1 MVWNHKSKGCV
12 TIGRSRGKQERL
24 MSSPI
29 DFKAVFDRISTPYM
43 LMDHDLTIIEM
54 NQAYIDVTG
63 RPREDMQGRYVFD
76 AFPSEGESRRL
87 LEESLLRTRD
97 TGETDVI
104 AVLHYAIPQA
114 DGGVY
119 DSYWSATHTHVPSPD
134 GRGFVLQN
142 TQDITELR
150 RLKDDAFRPEAPPTT
165 AMLGDSILR
174 RVEVLQSQ
182 SIQIRRLFMRAPSFV
197 AVLRGPDH
205 VFDFANEAYLR
216 LIGRQ
221 DVVGKTLAEA
231 LPEIREQGFIPL
243 LDEVRSSGEPFI
255 GREVP
260 VMLAR
265 EPGAPPEERFLDFIY
280 QPIVEADGS
289 VSGVFV
295 EGSDMTDRVLA
306 SQRQRLL
313 LDELNHRV
321 KNTLATVQAIAQQTL
336 RGATTPQTFAAA
348 FEARLLALSQTHNAL
363 TDSQWAGAGLKQILI
378 QELGPYGAE
387 RIRMDGPDVHLP
399 ARVALSLGMVFHE
412 LATNAAKYGALST
425 SGRLLLDWSLPGGGG
440 DLLRFAWR
448 ETGGPAARAP
458 DRRGFGSRL
467 IERSITGELRGTIEA
482 DYGEDGLVVRF
493 DVPLARDFD

>member
-1 MVWNHKSKGCV
+1 MA
-12 TIGRSRGKQERL
+12 
-24 MSSPI
+24 SSI

-54 NQAYIDVTG
+54 NQAYLDVTG
-63 RPREDMQGRYVFD
+63 RTREELQGRYVFE

-87 LEESLLRTRD
+87 LEESLHRTRD

-104 AVLHYAIPQA
+104 AVLHYAIPISEA
-114 DGGVY
+114 KGGGVY
-119 DSYWSATHTHVPSPD
+119 DSYWSATHSYVPSPD

-150 RLKDDAFRPEAPPTT
+150 KMKDNAFRPEAPPTT
-165 AMLGDSILR
+165 AMLGDSVLR

-182 SIQIRRLFMRAPSFV
+182 SVQIRRLFMRAPSFV
-197 AVLRGPDH
+197 AILRGPQH
-205 VFDFANEAYLR
+205 IFDFANEAYLR

-221 DVVGKTLAEA
+221 DIVGRPMVEA
-231 LPEIREQGFIPL
+231 LPEIQDQGFTQL
-243 LDEVRSSGEPFI
+243 LDEVMRSGEPFI
-255 GREVP
+255 GREVS

-265 EPGAPPEERFLDFIY
+265 EPGAPPQERFLDFIY
-280 QPIVEADGS
+280 QPIVESDGS
-289 VSGVFV
+289 ISGVFV

-306 SQRQRLL
+306 NQRQRLL
-313 LDELNHRV
+313 MDELNHRV

-336 RGATTPQTFAAA
+336 RGATTPETFAAA

-363 TDSQWAGAGLKQILI
+363 TDSQWAGAGLKQILL
-378 QELGPYGAE
+378 QELGPYGPE

-425 SGRLLLDWSLPGGGG
+425 GGGRLMLGWTLSG
-440 DLLRFAWR
+440 DGDALHFEWR
-448 ETGGPAARAP
+448 ERGGPPAKHPERKS
-458 DRRGFGSRL
+458 FGSRL
-467 IERSITGELRGTIEA
+467 IERSITSELRGTIQT
-482 DYGEDGLVVRF
+482 DYGEAGLAVGF

>member
-1 MVWNHKSKGCV
+1 M
-12 TIGRSRGKQERL
+12 SR
-24 MSSPI
+24 PI

-43 LMDHDLTIIEM
+43 LMDHDLIIIEM
-54 NQAYIDVTG
+54 NPAYLEVTG
-63 RPREDMQGRYVFD
+63 RTREDIQGRPLFE
-76 AFPSEGESRRL
+76 AFPAQGESRRL

-104 AVLHYAIPQA
+104 ALIHYAIPRA
-114 DGGVY
+114 DGDGFE
-119 DSYWSATHTHVPSPD
+119 DRYWSATHTYVPAEG
-134 GRGFVLQN
+134 GRGFILQN

-150 RLKDDAFRPEAPPTT
+150 RLKDAAFRPEAPPTT
-165 AMLGDSILR
+165 TMLGDSVLR
-174 RVEVLQSQ
+174 RVETLQSQ
-182 SIQIRRLFMRAPSFV
+182 SVQIRRLFMRAPSFV
-197 AVLRGPDH
+197 AVLRGPNH

-216 LIGRQ
+216 LIGRHDIVGRTLV
-221 DVVGKTLAEA
+221 DV
-231 LPEIREQGFIPL
+231 LPEIEGQGFLQL
-243 LDEVRSSGEPFI
+243 LDEVQRSGEPYL
-255 GREVP
+255 GREVS

-265 EPGAPPEERFLDFIY
+265 EKDAPPEERFLDFIY

-306 SQRQRLL
+306 NQRQRLL

-336 RGATTPQTFAAA
+336 RGASTPETFAAA

-363 TDSQWAGAGLKQILI
+363 TDSQWAGAGLRQILV

-387 RIRMDGPDVHLP
+387 RIRVDGPEIHLP

-425 SGRLLLDWSLPGGGG
+425 SGRLLLDWSLSDDGET
-440 DLLRFAWR
+440 LRFCWR
-448 ETGGPAARAP
+448 ETGGPPARKP
-458 DRRGFGSRL
+458 SRKGFGSRL
-467 IERSITGELRGTIEA
+467 IERSITGELRGKIEA
-482 DYGEDGLVVRF
+482 DYAEEGLVVRF
-493 DVPLARDFD
+493 EAPLARDFA

>member
-1 MVWNHKSKGCV
+1 
-12 TIGRSRGKQERL
+12 

-29 DFKAVFDRISTPYM
+29 DFKAVFDRLPAPYM
-43 LMDHDLTIIEM
+43 MMDHDLTIIEM
-54 NQAYIDVTG
+54 NPAYLEVTG
-63 RPREDMQGRYVFD
+63 RTREDIQGRPLFE
-76 AFPSEGESRRL
+76 AFPAQGESRRL

-104 AVLHYAIPQA
+104 ALIHYAIPRP
-114 DGGVY
+114 DGSGFE
-119 DSYWSATHTHVPSPD
+119 DRYWSATHTYVPAES
-134 GRGFVLQN
+134 GRGYILQN

-150 RLKDDAFRPEAPPTT
+150 RLKDAAFRPEAPPTT
-165 AMLGDSILR
+165 TMLGDSVLR
-174 RVEVLQSQ
+174 RVETLQSQ
-182 SIQIRRLFMRAPSFV
+182 SVQIRRLFMRAPSFV
-197 AVLRGPDH
+197 AVLRGPNH

-216 LIGRQ
+216 LIGRHDIVGRTLV
-221 DVVGKTLAEA
+221 DV
-231 LPEIREQGFIPL
+231 LPEIEGQGFLQL
-243 LDEVRSSGEPFI
+243 LDEVQRSGEPYL
-255 GREVP
+255 GREVS

-265 EPGAPPEERFLDFIY
+265 EKDAPPEERFLDFIY

-306 SQRQRLL
+306 NQRQRLL

-336 RGATTPQTFAAA
+336 RGASTPEIFAAA

-363 TDSQWAGAGLKQILI
+363 TDSQWAGAGLRQILV

-387 RIRMDGPDVHLP
+387 RIRIDGPDVHLP

-425 SGRLLLDWSLPGGGG
+425 SGRLLLDWSLSDDGET
-440 DLLRFAWR
+440 LRFCWR
-448 ETGGPAARAP
+448 ETGGPPPRKP
-458 DRRGFGSRL
+458 ERKGFGSRL
-467 IERSITGELRGTIEA
+467 IERSITSELRGKIQA
-482 DYGEDGLVVRF
+482 DYAEEGLVVRF
-493 DVPLARDFD
+493 EAPLARDFA

>member
-1 MVWNHKSKGCV
+1 
-12 TIGRSRGKQERL
+12 

-29 DFKAVFDRISTPYM
+29 DFRAVFDRISTPHM
-43 LMDHDLTIIEM
+43 LMDHDLIILEM
-54 NQAYIDVTG
+54 NQAYVDVTG
-63 RPREDMQGRYVFD
+63 RSREEMQGRYVFD
-76 AFPSEGESRRL
+76 VFPSEGQSRRL

-104 AVLHYAIPQA
+104 ALLHYAIPRS
-114 DGGVY
+114 DGGGFE
-119 DSYWSATHTHVPSPD
+119 DRYWSATHTFVPATT
-134 GRGFVLQN
+134 GRGFILQN

-150 RLKDDAFRPEAPPTT
+150 RLKDAAFRPEAPPTT
-165 AMLGDSILR
+165 TMLGDSILR

-182 SIQIRRLFMRAPSFV
+182 SVQIRRLFMRAPSFV

-221 DVVGKTLAEA
+221 DVVGKPLAEA
-231 LPEIREQGFIPL
+231 LPEIRDQGFIQL
-243 LDEVRSSGEPFI
+243 LDEVRRSGEPFI

-265 EPGAPPEERFLDFIY
+265 EPGAPPSERFLDFIY
-280 QPIVEADGS
+280 QPIVEADGI

-295 EGSDMTDRVLA
+295 EGSDMTDRAVA
-306 SQRQRLL
+306 DQRQRLL

-336 RGATTPQTFAAA
+336 RGAATPEIFADA

-363 TDSQWAGAGLKQILI
+363 TDSQWAGAELRQILM

-387 RIRMDGPDVHLP
+387 RIHVGGPDVHLP

-425 SGRLLLDWSLPGGGG
+425 SGRLRLTWSLSEDGEA
-440 DLLRFAWR
+440 LRFEWR
-448 ETGGPAARAP
+448 EMDGPPARRP
-458 DRRGFGSRL
+458 DRKGFGSRL
-467 IERSITGELRGTIEA
+467 IERSITGELGGTIEA
-482 DYGEDGLVVRF
+482 DYGETGLIVRF
-493 DVPLARDFD
+493 ETPLARDFA